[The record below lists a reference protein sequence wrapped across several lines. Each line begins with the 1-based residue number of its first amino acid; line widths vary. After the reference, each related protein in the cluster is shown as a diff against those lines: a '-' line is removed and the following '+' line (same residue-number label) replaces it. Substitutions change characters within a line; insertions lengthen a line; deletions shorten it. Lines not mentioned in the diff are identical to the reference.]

1 MKYKRIIAVVISVIC
16 IILLIF
22 SFLTWKSKID
32 NVKVGAK
39 TIHTTQTELVETKE
53 IVSPTKD
60 KSNPL
65 SRTTVEDAL
74 KNADEKVQNIVLN
87 RLDEGEKVQLLIVGS
102 NAMEDGAP
110 GYATLLTT
118 ALTDT
123 YGDFIETDAFPFDGT
138 SKQFIEESMLDIDWT
153 IGYDLVLL
161 EPFTLHNNGKVIIED
176 EHRHIQA
183 FKQKVLEEV
192 PDAIVILQPSHP
204 IFQANFYLIQ
214 IDSLEK
220 FAARRGYPYI
230 NYWTAWP
237 TTTDPALNDLLT
249 EDNSP
254 NSDGAKAW
262 ASSLITYFTGK

>member
-1 MKYKRIIAVVISVIC
+1 MNYKRIIAIVISVIC

-32 NVKVGAK
+32 NVKAGAK
-39 TIHTTQTELVETKE
+39 IIDSTQNELVETKD

-60 KSNPL
+60 RSDSL
-65 SRTTVEDAL
+65 SRTTVEGAL
-74 KNADEKVQNIVLN
+74 KNADENVQNLVLN
-87 RLDEGEKVQLLIVGS
+87 RFYSKQKVQLLIVGS
-102 NAMEDGAP
+102 NSMEDGAP
-110 GYATLLTT
+110 GYATLLTN

-123 YGDFIETDAFPFDGT
+123 YGDFIETDALPFDGT
-138 SKQFIEESMLDIDWT
+138 SKQFIEEKMLDIDWT

-183 FKQKVLEEV
+183 FEQKVLEEV

-204 IFQANFYLIQ
+204 FFQANFYLIQ

-230 NYWTAWP
+230 NHWTAWP
-237 TTTDPALNDLLT
+237 ATTDPALDNFLT

-254 NSDGAKAW
+254 NSEGAKAW